1 MKTITVFTDD
11 ESVKISVVIPF
22 LNEDS
27 PEEIAEWYKEG
38 LLATA
43 NVLMGVFKYKPQYWS
58 EFLKQCEE
66 FCAKIVNGEMD
77 DKTD

>member
-22 LNEDS
+22 LNEEN
-27 PEEIAEWYKEG
+27 PEEIAEWYKVG
-38 LLATA
+38 LGAVADIL
-43 NVLMGVFKYKPQYWS
+43 NGIFKNHPRYWI
-58 EFLKQCEE
+58 EFLKQCDL
-66 FCAKIVNGEMD
+66 FCKKIVNGEMD